1 MGDVVGEGASAF
13 DSTAAAASAAS
24 GPGPTGP
31 SRPGGVSTG
40 GPSALHARLAGDEGA
55 YGTSQGYR
63 SPYSTYSGGYGGGM
77 SGGYSG
83 GYGRSYG
90 GYGGMGAGY
99 SRYGGGYGM
108 GGYGGGYGGYGG
120 GYGGMSGMGFGG
132 RGMMDMLG
140 QGGEMVNGVQNSV
153 QGVMHTVARVSGLL
167 EELMR
172 NFTMIFESIFG
183 LFYSIA
189 AFKEEMGASLPQ
201 FEKGFVRRMLMKVLR
216 KLYMLF
222 KFFLLFAASPITHRF
237 SPVRGILRIFGLL
250 PPTLEVEQ
258 LSSDFEQEE
267 IQPNTA
273 ISVNEYALEDEELNR
288 SDPNFDEVEA
298 PNL

>member
-1 MGDVVGEGASAF
+1 MGDAVGEGASAF
-13 DSTAAAASAAS
+13 DATAAAASAAV
-24 GPGPTGP
+24 GTAPTGP
-31 SRPGGVSTG
+31 SRPGGVTPG
-40 GPSALHARLAGDEGA
+40 GPSALHARLAGDEGG
-55 YGTSQGYR
+55 YGGSQGYR
-63 SPYSTYSGGYGGGM
+63 SPYSTYSGGYGG
-77 SGGYSG
+77 
-83 GYGRSYG
+83 YGRSYG
-90 GYGGMGAGY
+90 GYGGMGSGY

-108 GGYGGGYGGYGG
+108 GGLGGYGGGYGGYSGYGG

-201 FEKGFVRRMLMKVLR
+201 FEKGFVRRMVMRILR

-222 KFFLLFAASPITHRF
+222 KFFLLFAAAPITHRF
-237 SPVRGILRIFGLL
+237 SPVRGVLRIFGLL
-250 PPTLEVEQ
+250 PPALEDER
-258 LSSDFEQEE
+258 LSSDFAQEE
-267 IQPNTA
+267 NQPNTP
-273 ISVNEYALEDEELNR
+273 ISVHEYALEDEEHSR
-288 SDPNFDEVEA
+288 SRDPNFDEVET

>member
-1 MGDVVGEGASAF
+1 MGDAGGEGAAAF
-13 DSTAAAASAAS
+13 DATAAAASASA

-31 SRPGGVSTG
+31 SRPGGLNPG
-40 GPSALHARLAGDEGA
+40 GPSALHARLAGDEGG
-55 YGTSQGYR
+55 YGYR

-108 GGYGGGYGGYGG
+108 GGFGGYGGGYGGYGG
-120 GYGGMSGMGFGG
+120 YGGMSGMFGS

-140 QGGEMVNGVQNSV
+140 QGGEMMNGVQNSV

-183 LFYSIA
+183 LFYSVA

-201 FEKGFVRRMLMKVLR
+201 FEKGFVRRMLMRVLR

-222 KFFLLFAASPITHRF
+222 KFVLLFAASPITHRF
-237 SPVRGILRIFGLL
+237 SPVRGILRILGLL
-250 PPTLEVEQ
+250 PPALEDEQ
-258 LSSDFEQEE
+258 FSSDFAQEE
-267 IQPNTA
+267 IQRDTA
-273 ISVNEYALEDEELNR
+273 ISVNEYAPEDEEHSR
-288 SDPNFDEVEA
+288 SNDQNYDEVEA